1 MNGEYETMRAP
12 TKSRWPV
19 AVVAICCLS
28 ANALPGAAP
37 LDLLIGGGRII
48 DGTGNPWYAA
58 DVGIIGDA
66 IVEIGDLSGR
76 RAARTIDATGKVVS
90 PGFIDMHTHVDRGFE
105 QVDTAAIL
113 NYLYQGV
120 TTVRPGSDGGA
131 SHRVSETK
139 ARWEGNGMGL
149 NAVHMVG
156 FNTVRREVMGYDF
169 LRPAS
174 VDEIDQMQSLVRQA
188 MREGSWGISAGLEYE
203 GLHLHASTEELIE
216 TTRPVA
222 EFAGVYISHMR
233 DEGIRLLESI
243 REIVRISEGA
253 GVPVNVTHM
262 KAAGRLQWGLMTE
275 AVELIQAARNR
286 GVSITADQYP
296 WDQSAPFGYITELV
310 DVPNDMEELAELRDR
325 GRDRRLSYQERT
337 DARARYVAALQEA
350 LRDDS
355 QRELMRVSTYEERE
369 ADWSAVAKWGWQDF
383 RIKHTTLHPELL
395 EKNLLDL
402 ENDQGKDGFDILVE
416 LVLDEPDML
425 FAGGSM
431 SPDDLRH
438 AMAQPWV
445 MISSDGGGPLVP
457 TDYSVPSHPRSFA
470 SQAVALR
477 QYVRDEGLLTLVDA
491 IRKMSSLPAQFLGM
505 RDRGLIAEGFK
516 ADVIIFD
523 PESVEDRATWADAHR
538 YATGIDY
545 VIVNGGVSVDAGE
558 FNGARH
564 GRLLLKQ

>member
-1 MNGEYETMRAP
+1 MT
-12 TKSRWPV
+12 SRWTL
-19 AVVAICCLS
+19 AVLTICCLS
-28 ANALPGAAP
+28 GYAP
-37 LDLLIGGGRII
+37 PTVAVLDLLIEGGRVI

-58 DVGIIGDA
+58 DVGIIGDT
-66 IVEIGDLSGR
+66 IVQIGGLSGR
-76 RAARTIDATGKVVS
+76 RAVRTIDATGKVVS

-105 QVDTAAIL
+105 QPDTAAIL
-113 NYLYQGV
+113 NYLLQGV
-120 TTVRPGSDGGA
+120 TTVRPGSDGGT

-139 ARWEGNGMGL
+139 ARWEANGMGL

-169 LRPAS
+169 LRAAS
-174 VDEIDQMQSLVRQA
+174 TDEIEQIQSLVRQA
-188 MREGSWGISAGLEYE
+188 MRQGSWGISAGLEYE
-203 GLHLHASTEELIE
+203 GLHLHASTEELVE
-216 TTRPVA
+216 VTRPVG
-222 EFAGVYISHMR
+222 EFEGVYISHMR
-233 DEGIRLLESI
+233 DEGIRLLDSI
-243 REIVRISEGA
+243 REIVQISESA

-262 KAAGRLQWGLMTE
+262 KAAGRLQWGLMSE

-296 WDQSAPFGYITELV
+296 WDQSAPYGYISELV

-325 GRDRRLSYQERT
+325 SRDRELSYDDRSRSRT
-337 DARARYVAALQEA
+337 RYVAALQTA
-350 LRDDS
+350 LRDET
-355 QRELMRVSTYEERE
+355 QRERMRISTYEERD

-383 RIKHTTLHPELL
+383 RIKHTVKRPELL

-402 ENDQGKDGFDILVE
+402 QNEQGRDGFDILAE
-416 LVLDEPDML
+416 LVLAEPDML

-438 AMAQPWV
+438 AMVQSWV
-445 MISSDGGGPLVP
+445 MISSDGAGPFEP
-457 TDYSVPSHPRSFA
+457 ADHAVPSHPRSFA

-516 ADVIIFD
+516 ADLAIFD
-523 PESVEDRATWADAHR
+523 PQRVEDQATWADAHR

-545 VIVNGGVSVDAGE
+545 VIVNGGVSVEAGE

-564 GRLLLKQ
+564 GRLLLKR

>member
-1 MNGEYETMRAP
+1 MRAP

-188 MREGSWGISAGLEYE
+188 MREGSW
-203 GLHLHASTEELIE
+203 
-216 TTRPVA
+216 
-222 EFAGVYISHMR
+222 
-233 DEGIRLLESI
+233 
-243 REIVRISEGA
+243 
-253 GVPVNVTHM
+253 
-262 KAAGRLQWGLMTE
+262 
-275 AVELIQAARNR
+275 
-286 GVSITADQYP
+286 
-296 WDQSAPFGYITELV
+296 
-310 DVPNDMEELAELRDR
+310 
-325 GRDRRLSYQERT
+325 
-337 DARARYVAALQEA
+337 
-350 LRDDS
+350 
-355 QRELMRVSTYEERE
+355 
-369 ADWSAVAKWGWQDF
+369 
-383 RIKHTTLHPELL
+383 
-395 EKNLLDL
+395 
-402 ENDQGKDGFDILVE
+402 
-416 LVLDEPDML
+416 
-425 FAGGSM
+425 
-431 SPDDLRH
+431 
-438 AMAQPWV
+438 
-445 MISSDGGGPLVP
+445 
-457 TDYSVPSHPRSFA
+457 
-470 SQAVALR
+470 
-477 QYVRDEGLLTLVDA
+477 
-491 IRKMSSLPAQFLGM
+491 
-505 RDRGLIAEGFK
+505 
-516 ADVIIFD
+516 
-523 PESVEDRATWADAHR
+523 
-538 YATGIDY
+538 
-545 VIVNGGVSVDAGE
+545 
-558 FNGARH
+558 
-564 GRLLLKQ
+564 

>member
-1 MNGEYETMRAP
+1 MTTRLP
-12 TKSRWPV
+12 I
-19 AVVAICCLS
+19 AVMAICCL
-28 ANALPGAAP
+28 AAYAP
-37 LDLLIGGGRII
+37 LSTANFDLLIDNGRII

-58 DVGIIGDA
+58 DIGIIGDT

-76 RAARTIDATGKVVS
+76 RAARTIDAAGKVVS
-90 PGFIDMHTHVDRGFE
+90 PGFIDIHTHIDRGFD
-105 QVDTAAIL
+105 QPGTAAIL

-139 ARWEGNGMGL
+139 ARWEANGMGI
-149 NAVHMVG
+149 NAVHLVG
-156 FNTVRREVMGYDF
+156 FNTVRREVMRYDF
-169 LRPAS
+169 LRPAR
-174 VDEIDQMQSLVRQA
+174 VDEIEQMRTLVRQA

-216 TTRPVA
+216 TTKPVG
-222 EFAGVYISHMR
+222 EFEGVYISHMR

-243 REIVRISEGA
+243 HEIVRISEGA
-253 GVPVNVTHM
+253 RVPVNVTHM
-262 KAAGRLQWGLMTE
+262 KAAGRLQWGLMSE
-275 AVELIQAARNR
+275 AVELIQAERNR
-286 GVSITADQYP
+286 GVPITADQYP
-296 WDQSAPFGYITELV
+296 WDQSAPFGHITDLV
-310 DVPNDMEELAELRDR
+310 DVPNDMEELAELRARSRDR
-325 GRDRRLSYQERT
+325 GRSYEERSL
-337 DARARYVAALQEA
+337 ARARYVPALQEA

-355 QRELMRVSTYEERE
+355 KRELMRASTYEERE

-383 RIKHTTLHPELL
+383 RIKHTERHPELL

-402 ENDQGKDGFDILVE
+402 ENKQGRDGFDIVVE
-416 LVLDEPDML
+416 LVLDEPDIL

-445 MISSDGGGPLVP
+445 MISSDGAGPFEP
-457 TDYSVPSHPRSFA
+457 AGYAVPSHPRSFA
-470 SQAVALR
+470 SQAVVLR
-477 QYVRDEGLLTLVDA
+477 QYVRDEGVLTLVDA
-491 IRKMSSLPAQFLGM
+491 IRKMTSLPAQFLGM

-516 ADVIIFD
+516 ADLTVFD
-523 PESVEDRATWADAHR
+523 PVRVEDRATWADAHR

-545 VIVNGGVSVDAGE
+545 VIVNGGVSIDAGK

-564 GRLLLKQ
+564 GRLLLKK

>member
-1 MNGEYETMRAP
+1 MRVRM
-12 TKSRWPV
+12 TSRWPI
-19 AVVAICCLS
+19 AVVAIYCLS
-28 ANALPGAAP
+28 GYASPSAANF
-37 LDLLIGGGRII
+37 DLLIEGGRII

-58 DVGIIGDA
+58 DVGIIGDT
-66 IVEIGDLSGR
+66 IVEIGDLSDR
-76 RAARTIDATGKVVS
+76 RAARTIDARGKVVS
-90 PGFIDMHTHVDRGFE
+90 PGFIDMHTHVDRGFD
-105 QVDTAAIL
+105 QPDTAAIL
-113 NYLYQGV
+113 NYLHQGV

-139 ARWEGNGMGL
+139 ARWEANGMGL
-149 NAVHMVG
+149 NAVHIVG

-169 LRPAS
+169 LRAAS
-174 VDEIDQMQSLVRQA
+174 ADEIEQIQSLVRQA

-216 TTRPVA
+216 ATKPVG
-222 EFAGVYISHMR
+222 EFEGVYISHMR
-233 DEGIRLLESI
+233 DEGIRLLDSI
-243 REIVRISEGA
+243 REIVHISEGA

-275 AVELIQAARNR
+275 AVELIQAARDR

-296 WDQSAPFGYITELV
+296 WDQSAPFGYITALV

-325 GRDRRLSYQERT
+325 SRDRGLSHEERIS
-337 DARARYVAALQEA
+337 ARSRYVAALQEA

-355 QRELMRVSTYEERE
+355 QRQLMRASTYEERD

-383 RIKHTTLHPELL
+383 RIKHTSRHPALL
-395 EKNLLDL
+395 DKNLLDL
-402 ENDQGKDGFDILVE
+402 EREQGRDGFDIVVD

-445 MISSDGGGPLVP
+445 MISSDGAGPFAP
-457 TDYSVPSHPRSFA
+457 ASYPVPSHPRSFA

-477 QYVRDEGLLTLVDA
+477 QYVRDEGVLTLVDA
-491 IRKMSSLPAQFLGM
+491 IRKMTSLPAQFLGM

-516 ADVIIFD
+516 ADLAIFD
-523 PESVEDRATWADAHR
+523 PGRVEDRATWADAHR

-545 VIVNGGVSVDAGE
+545 VIVNGGVSIDAGE
-558 FNGARH
+558 YNGARH
-564 GRLLLKQ
+564 GRLLLKR